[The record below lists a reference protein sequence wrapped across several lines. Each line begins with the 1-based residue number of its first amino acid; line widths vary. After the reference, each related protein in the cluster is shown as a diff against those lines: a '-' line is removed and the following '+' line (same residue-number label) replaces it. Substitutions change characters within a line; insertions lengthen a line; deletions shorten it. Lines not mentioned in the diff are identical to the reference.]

1 MSMKITIKTLLG
13 KEIFLEVEPSD
24 KIETIKDR
32 IKDIVGFPP
41 YMQRLFLNGAQL
53 NDELTISNYK
63 NIDKSIIH
71 MIPKLKGGG
80 EIDKV
85 KNEIKNFFIE
95 KNNEDKNLKESK
107 KEDDIHFSNNFSINN
122 EENNIIDSNNLI
134 NQSEVNKIS
143 ESNININT
151 EKKDDFNK
159 IINKDNDKKEIVDE
173 DFFSEK
179 YLKRIELNVNLIYFD
194 LKMTNPEN
202 YIYYNDFRVDV
213 VGGFHAIDDLSILQ
227 NYLDKIK
234 DKDIPF
240 IVISSGSSGND
251 VIKICLKYPFIKEV
265 IIFCRHYNYNEHYL
279 KEYPGYV
286 KKVFTKRNEL
296 YDYIK
301 TFGEDKNKNGIDKY
315 FEEDKYIFSSDEIN
329 MDRQIQQC
337 PLITAYQ
344 YDRCHYLVHKVYSHF
359 FGDINYKYEKSMFK
373 KSNLSK
379 VIEYLSKISFDKENE
394 KNNMIDKFNNL
405 AELET
410 NNLFIE
416 KSIREY
422 TSESNFCY
430 LFNRVMRNFEKGLI
444 SFAYYMG
451 PFLYGLNKY
460 VKDNPNFA
468 MSKKMKLYR
477 IIKCSKLDFYQYKLN
492 LGHIICFTSLTS
504 TSSTPIKFKP
514 SKLSQK
520 TNENADEMM
529 VIKMIFTYYH
539 QKGNKSPGIIIED
552 KKLKDGSY
560 LSCHP
565 NEKEV
570 LLFPFTFAKINK
582 IKSTTENKAKI
593 YIVEL
598 EIINRKSYIEYALK
612 NDFENRILF
621 YKLEQKK

>member
-1 MSMKITIKTLLG
+1 MHIIIKNLLG
-13 KEIFLEVEPSD
+13 EEFIFEVEPTD
-24 KIETIKDR
+24 TVEEVKGQILKETTI
-32 IKDIVGFPP
+32 PP
-41 YMQRLFLNGAQL
+41 DVQRLFFKGIELEDSKQL
-53 NDELTISNYK
+53 SFYNIEDKCLIYLILRLRGGGG
-63 NIDKSIIH
+63 IDKI
-71 MIPKLKGGG
+71 KK
-80 EIDKV
+80 EIQK
-85 KNEIKNFFIE
+85 FLIE
-95 KNNEDKNLKESK
+95 KEDETKSSNQSK
-107 KEDDIHFSNNFSINN
+107 KEKDIIPSNNIILNEE
-122 EENNIIDSNNLI
+122 EENNIESSNII
-134 NQSEVNKIS
+134 NQSNVNHINIS
-143 ESNININT
+143 TSNISITKKDELNEIKDEID
-151 EKKDDFNK
+151 EKKEL
-159 IINKDNDKKEIVDE
+159 DNETL
-173 DFFSEK
+173 FSTK
-179 YLKRIELNVNLIYFD
+179 YLKRNELNVNLIHFD
-194 LKMTNPEN
+194 LNMTNYEN
-202 YIYYNDFRVDV
+202 YIYYNDFCVDV

-234 DKDIPF
+234 DKEIPF
-240 IVISSGSSGND
+240 IVISSGTSGKE
-251 VIKICLKYPFIKEV
+251 VIKICLKYQFIKEV
-265 IIFCRHYNYNEHYL
+265 IIFCKHYNYNEHYIT
-279 KEYPGYV
+279 EYPGYV
-286 KKVFTKRNEL
+286 KKVFTKRKDVYE
-296 YDYIK
+296 YIK
-301 TFGEDKNKNGIDKY
+301 TFGEDRYKNGIKKY
-315 FEEDKYIFSSDEIN
+315 LDENKYIFSLEEIN

-337 PLITAYQ
+337 PLITSYQ
-344 YDRCHYLVHKVYSHF
+344 YDRCYFLIHKVYSDF
-359 FGDINYKYEKSMFK
+359 FGDINFRYEKSMFEK
-373 KSNLSK
+373 KNLCK
-379 VIEYLSKISFDKENE
+379 VVEYLSHLNFENENE
-394 KNNMIDKFNNL
+394 KNNMINKFNNL
-405 AELET
+405 A
-410 NNLFIE
+410 NLDRNDQFIE

-460 VKDNPNFA
+460 VNEHPEFA

>member
-1 MSMKITIKTLLG
+1 MHIIIKNLLG
-13 KEIFLEVEPSD
+13 EEFIFEVEPTD
-24 KIETIKDR
+24 TVEEVKDQILKETTI
-32 IKDIVGFPP
+32 PP
-41 YMQRLFLNGAQL
+41 DVQRLFFKGIELEDSKQL
-53 NDELTISNYK
+53 SFYNIEDKCLIYLILRLRGGGG
-63 NIDKSIIH
+63 IDKI
-71 MIPKLKGGG
+71 KK
-80 EIDKV
+80 EIQK
-85 KNEIKNFFIE
+85 FLIE
-95 KNNEDKNLKESK
+95 KEDETKSSNQSK
-107 KEDDIHFSNNFSINN
+107 KEKDIIPSNNIILNEE
-122 EENNIIDSNNLI
+122 EENNIESSNII
-134 NQSEVNKIS
+134 NQSNINHINIS
-143 ESNININT
+143 TSNISITKKDELNEIKDEID
-151 EKKDDFNK
+151 EKKEL
-159 IINKDNDKKEIVDE
+159 DNETL
-173 DFFSEK
+173 FSTK
-179 YLKRIELNVNLIYFD
+179 YLKRNELNVNLIHFD
-194 LKMTNPEN
+194 LNMTNYEN
-202 YIYYNDFRVDV
+202 YIYYNDFCVDV

-234 DKDIPF
+234 DKEIPF
-240 IVISSGSSGND
+240 IVISSGTSGKE
-251 VIKICLKYPFIKEV
+251 VIKICLKYQFIKEV
-265 IIFCRHYNYNEHYL
+265 IIFCKHYHYNEHYI

-286 KKVFTKRNEL
+286 KKVFTKRKDVYE
-296 YDYIK
+296 YIK
-301 TFGEDKNKNGIDKY
+301 TFGEDRYKNGIKKY
-315 FEEDKYIFSSDEIN
+315 LDENKYIFSLEEIN

-337 PLITAYQ
+337 PLITSYQ
-344 YDRCHYLVHKVYSHF
+344 YDRCYFLIHKVYSDF
-359 FGDINYKYEKSMFK
+359 FGDINFRYEKSMFEK
-373 KSNLSK
+373 KNLCK
-379 VIEYLSKISFDKENE
+379 VVEYLSHLNFENENE
-394 KNNMIDKFNNL
+394 KNNMINKFNNL
-405 AELET
+405 A
-410 NNLFIE
+410 NLDRNDQFIE

-460 VKDNPNFA
+460 VNEHPEFA